1 MTNRHGAL
9 VTRARPGDAGET
21 ATQADAPAPGVVHI
35 IDDDQAIRRSLTML
49 AEAAGHAVRSHA
61 DAESFLRR
69 FDPDAA
75 GCVVTDVR
83 MPGLGGLELLK
94 RLGDI
99 APELPVVVITGHG
112 DVPMA
117 VTALKAGA
125 ADFIEKPFD
134 SDAFLRA
141 VREALRRRAVAGEGR
156 RLLAAL
162 RTRRALLTDRER
174 AVMDLVAEG
183 SSNAETAARLEISI
197 RTVENH
203 RAKVME
209 KMEAR
214 TLSDLVRMA
223 LRLSMAG

>member
-1 MTNRHGAL
+1 MTDRTAGAFS
-9 VTRARPGDAGET
+9 T
-21 ATQADAPAPGVVHI
+21 APRRGVSPVGVVHI

-49 AEAAGHAVRSHA
+49 AEAAGHVVRSHP
-61 DAESFLRR
+61 DAESFLSRL
-69 FDPDAA
+69 DPDAV

-83 MPGLGGLELLK
+83 MPGLGGLELLQ

-99 APELPVVVITGHG
+99 AADLPVVVITGHG

-117 VTALKAGA
+117 VAALKAGA

-134 SDAFLRA
+134 SAAFLGA
-141 VREALRRRAVAGEGR
+141 VRDALRRRAAAGEAR
-156 RLLAAL
+156 RQAEVL
-162 RTRRALLTDRER
+162 RARRALLTERER

-183 SSNAETAARLEISI
+183 LSNAETAAKLEISI

-203 RAKVME
+203 RARVME
-209 KMEAR
+209 KMDAR

>member
-1 MTNRHGAL
+1 MTPRQGDSAIRPRPGE
-9 VTRARPGDAGET
+9 TRADRTGPGL
-21 ATQADAPAPGVVHI
+21 VHI

-49 AEAAGHAVRSHA
+49 AEAAGHTVRAHA

-69 FDPDAA
+69 LDADAA

-83 MPGLGGLELLK
+83 MPGLSGMDLLR
-94 RLGDI
+94 RLVDI
-99 APELPVVVITGHG
+99 APDLPVVVITGHG

-117 VTALKAGA
+117 VAALKAGA

-134 SDAFLRA
+134 SDAFLKA
-141 VREALRRRAVAGEGR
+141 LREALRRRVAAGETR
-156 RLLAAL
+156 RLVAELGA
-162 RTRRALLTDRER
+162 RRALLTDRER

-183 SSNAETAARLEISI
+183 LSNAETAARLEISI

-209 KMEAR
+209 KMDAR
-214 TLSDLVRMA
+214 TLSDLVRMS
-223 LRLSMAG
+223 LRLAMAG